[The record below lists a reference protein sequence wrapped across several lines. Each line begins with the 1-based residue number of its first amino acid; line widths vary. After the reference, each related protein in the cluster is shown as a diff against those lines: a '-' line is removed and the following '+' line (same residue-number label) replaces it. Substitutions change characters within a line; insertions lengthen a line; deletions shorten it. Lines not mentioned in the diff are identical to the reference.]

1 MPGKL
6 FAVLNTRGPQ
16 WNSDLPMDD
25 QAEWRQHA
33 DFMNG
38 LVAEGVVVLGGPLVG
53 TPNVLLI
60 VRAENE
66 TEVEARLAADVWRR
80 NGLLRTRQIV
90 PWWLRLGAWATLDGR
105 QGDNHV
111 DGTSGEQEAPSCKAR
126 NATLSRACST
136 V

>member
-53 TPNVLLI
+53 TPDVLLI
-60 VRAENE
+60 VRAEDE

-90 PWWLRLGAWATLDGR
+90 PWWLRLGRL
-105 QGDNHV
+105 GD
-111 DGTSGEQEAPSCKAR
+111 P
-126 NATLSRACST
+126 
-136 V
+136 

>member
-16 WNSDLPMDD
+16 WNNDLPMDE

-33 DFMNG
+33 DYMNG
-38 LVAEGVVVLGGPLVG
+38 LVADGFILLGGPFVG
-53 TPNVLLI
+53 TSDVLLI

-66 TEVEARLAADVWRR
+66 AEVEARLAADVWRV

-90 PWWLRLGAWATLDGR
+90 PWRLRLGSL
-105 QGDNHV
+105 GD
-111 DGTSGEQEAPSCKAR
+111 P
-126 NATLSRACST
+126 
-136 V
+136 